1 LRAGE
6 RGFTITELVMVILI
20 AGILAAVAIPRLL
33 TSTFDDAR
41 LYDDTLAALRY
52 AHRTAVA
59 YQRTVCATFGSNT
72 LALTYDPTYG
82 GTSCSSSLP
91 PPAGQASSYLVT
103 GSGSAS
109 YTAAAS
115 FSFDRLGNP
124 TVGQTIALSSGQ
136 TITVEAETGYV
147 R

>member
-1 LRAGE
+1 M
-6 RGFTITELVMVILI
+6 VMLI
-20 AGILAAVAIPRLL
+20 AGILAAVAIPKLL

-72 LALTYDPTYG
+72 LALTYDPNYG

-91 PPAGQASSYLVT
+91 PPAGQASAYQIT
-103 GSGSAS
+103 GTGSAS
-109 YTAAAS
+109 YSTAS
-115 FSFDRLGNP
+115 TFSFDRLGKP
-124 TVGQTIALSSGQ
+124 SAGQTISLSSGK
-136 TITVEAETGYV
+136 TITVEPETGYV
-147 R
+147 Y